1 MHCQNKFFTFI
12 IFFLLSSLIVAQ
24 SEDPET
30 DITKI
35 NDSIAFLEE
44 TDTTAIEAKENL
56 GFNVGAAASIGLL
69 SGATFTEVPVGAT
82 IVIGT
87 PYGFKIGPFDYAVSL
102 AFGGYSGTYNT
113 EDDDTY
119 DGEPQ
124 WIQEFNPTLAALGGN
139 LTVAQF
145 VFAEGHVGLVGEG
158 PGFRG
163 FAGVSLER
171 LFGSLNLPVNV
182 LLGSELFIS
191 NDMAG
196 VGNSSGWVSLGAR
209 LDYSL

>member
-1 MHCQNKFFTFI
+1 MAAELGLEFEE
-12 IFFLLSSLIVAQ
+12 
-24 SEDPET
+24 EDEV
-30 DITKI
+30 
-35 NDSIAFLEE
+35 EE
-44 TDTTAIEAKENL
+44 EEVEEAIDDDTTSVEAKESS
-56 GFNVGAAASIGLL
+56 GFNIGAAASLGFL

-87 PYGFKIGPFDYAVSL
+87 PWGFKIGPFDYTVSL

-139 LTVAQF
+139 LTLAQI
-145 VFAEGHVGLVGEG
+145 VFAEGHIGLVGEG

-191 NDMAG
+191 SDMAG

-209 LDYSL
+209 LDYSF